1 MNTEGIVTD
10 PQSVVDRRRS
20 CQKATSRLNEL
31 PGMAFIE
38 RAEQEDPKMRNA
50 LLITTL
56 ASLALVPQANAA
68 SMHKQSKHSPQHI
81 AATEPRERLGTLS
94 CEVAGGMGM
103 IIGSSKAVTCNFK
116 QRTGKIERYTGTI
129 GKLGVDVGITG
140 KSYLSW
146 IVVNTAPTR
155 VGDRALAGTYVGA
168 SAAASVGVGLG
179 ANALVGGN
187 SKNYA
192 LQPLSGEANT
202 GLNVAAGV
210 SRLKLTATR

>member
-1 MNTEGIVTD
+1 MKTAI
-10 PQSVVDRRRS
+10 
-20 CQKATSRLNEL
+20 
-31 PGMAFIE
+31 
-38 RAEQEDPKMRNA
+38 
-50 LLITTL
+50 LITTA
-56 ASLALVPQANAA
+56 ASLTLVSQVNAA
-68 SMHKQSKHSPQHI
+68 SMHKQAKHSNQHI
-81 AATEPRERLGTLS
+81 TATEPKERLGTLS
-94 CEVAGGMGM
+94 CEVAGGVGM
-103 IIGSSKAVTCNFK
+103 IIGSSKAVTCSFK

-155 VGDRALAGTYVGA
+155 VGDGALAGTYVGA
-168 SAAASVGVGLG
+168 SAGASVGVGLG